1 MTSPGGP
8 WAAVNAA
15 MLAARVLGD
24 LPEEDARAL
33 LALLHVGTLV
43 EADAAVMR
51 ALDLDRLACSRQLA
65 AGMLEAHEAERA
77 AIRLLTLGHR
87 EAVRELLP
95 RSPSS
100 ALVAAWADWTGEG
113 PAGAGAG
120 AASPLALEGLT
131 LDPAARRAELR
142 LSVTDPLPARLA
154 VRRLRVGAS
163 VLDVELRPRPGG
175 LRLGIARTHG
185 PALVVMVDLPARF
198 GPVTVDDVEGL
209 APPLRFELRERHEVV
224 AYG

>member
-1 MTSPGGP
+1 
-8 WAAVNAA
+8 
-15 MLAARVLGD
+15 MLAARALGD
-24 LPEEDARAL
+24 LPEADARAL
-33 LALLHVGTLV
+33 LALLHVGTVV
-43 EADAAVMR
+43 EADPAMMH
-51 ALDLDRLACSRQLA
+51 ALDLERLACSRQLA
-65 AGMLEAHEAERA
+65 AGVLDAHEAERA

-87 EAVRELLP
+87 DAVRELLP

-120 AASPLALEGLT
+120 SSLVLEALT
-131 LDPAARRAELR
+131 LAPAARRGELR
-142 LSVTDPLPARLA
+142 LSVTEPLPARLA

-185 PALVVMVDLPARF
+185 PALVVTVDLPARL
-198 GPVTVDDVEGL
+198 GAVTVDDVEGL
-209 APPLRFELRERHEVV
+209 APPLRFELRDRHEVV